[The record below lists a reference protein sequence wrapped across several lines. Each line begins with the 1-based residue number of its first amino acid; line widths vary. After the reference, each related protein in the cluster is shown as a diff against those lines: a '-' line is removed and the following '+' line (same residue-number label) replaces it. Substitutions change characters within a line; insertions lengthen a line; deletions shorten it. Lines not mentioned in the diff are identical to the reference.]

1 MENVPCW
8 STVWFW
14 LVKLY
19 SLLGY
24 ADFGIG
30 FDTASS
36 IALLAISA
44 IAQRGPNGDSISH
57 GKIVILPFLVSISS
71 RGCGILTLFQFT
83 AGMSLVD
90 SLDSILMLYAYA
102 TPDSTSPEGKLAL
115 LQHPDYKDFQVEETV
130 ATTLTAEGGQT
141 EGHLIEQ
148 IDVPQGE
155 IERLETEDNLKAKTG
170 NEISVEEERV
180 GGSSRVDNIGGARN
194 ERVMK
199 AKANTMSS
207 LSIILTLLSILVAL
221 R

>member
-1 MENVPCW
+1 MV
-8 STVWFW
+8 
-14 LVKLY
+14 LVSQPQLFSSY
-19 SLLGY
+19 I
-24 ADFGIG
+24 DFGTG

-44 IAQRGPNGDSISH
+44 IAQRGPNGDAISH

-71 RGCGILTLFQFT
+71 RGWQSLILFQFT

-102 TPDSTSPEGKLAL
+102 TPDTTSPEGKLAL
-115 LQHPDYKDFQVEETV
+115 LQYPDLDHKDSYLEETV
-130 ATTLTAEGGQT
+130 ATALPAEGGQT
-141 EGHLIEQ
+141 ERHVIEQ
-148 IDVPQGE
+148 TDIPQGE
-155 IERLETEDNLKAKTG
+155 IERLETEDNIKAKTG
-170 NEISVEEERV
+170 NEILVEEERV
-180 GGSSRVDNIGGARN
+180 GGPSRVDSNGGVRN
-194 ERVMK
+194 ERVIK